1 MVDFLWV
8 RERWH
13 FHGILCIPYISKY
26 LRAQHKWHERVTSPI
41 TEQRSTARQ
50 LLTTAWQWR
59 ETASL
64 MKYQEEFKES
74 PCELFKHELEQD
86 SSAHSCDFSDKSYL
100 LNASSQEV
108 GFTFILNVKQSGDIM
123 NFWQS
128 CNSAENSYFSFCF
141 FYSQNTIWRWGHWRT
156 FLLLWFRLNINGKW
170 KWFGID
176 FLQNCFLPQCWYF
189 ASQVMLIFS

>member
-1 MVDFLWV
+1 
-8 RERWH
+8 
-13 FHGILCIPYISKY
+13 
-26 LRAQHKWHERVTSPI
+26 
-41 TEQRSTARQ
+41 
-50 LLTTAWQWR
+50 
-59 ETASL
+59 

-128 CNSAENSYFSFCF
+128 CNSAENSYFSFF
-141 FYSQNTIWRWGHWRT
+141 LQSEHNLKMRT
-156 FLLLWFRLNINGKW
+156 LKDLFIAVVQAQYKW
-170 KWFGID
+170 KMEMV
-176 FLQNCFLPQCWYF
+176 WY
-189 ASQVMLIFS
+189 